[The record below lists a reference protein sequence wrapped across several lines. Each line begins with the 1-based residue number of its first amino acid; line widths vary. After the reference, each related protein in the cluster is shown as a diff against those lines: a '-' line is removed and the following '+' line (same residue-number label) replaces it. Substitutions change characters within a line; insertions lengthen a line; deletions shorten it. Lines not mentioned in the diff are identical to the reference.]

1 MTDDDRIARLEA
13 RVDELAATVSD
24 RLAARAADGTPEA
37 RVGEG
42 EPVPPGAA
50 GTFWALEGLKAREPE
65 PGAVLFTGAVTLP
78 DERHLEWQEAF
89 PVADL
94 LDGFDDDAATAL
106 AAVAHPVRLLLL
118 RILLDGPRTVA
129 ELGEHERLGTSGQTY
144 HHLRQLVGAGWLR
157 TVARGRY
164 GVPPERVV
172 PLLTAIAAVRR

>member
-1 MTDDDRIARLEA
+1 MSPTDDRVSRLEQ
-13 RVDELAATVSD
+13 RVDELAATVAEH
-24 RLAARAADGTPEA
+24 LAARAPADHPEA
-37 RVGEG
+37 TGTT
-42 EPVPPGAA
+42 PGPD
-50 GTFWALEGLKAREPE
+50 GTFWALEGFKARTPA
-65 PGAVLFTGAVTLP
+65 PGGVLFTGSVTLP

-94 LDGFDDDAATAL
+94 LDGFDDEAAAAL

-164 GVPPERVV
+164 GVPAERVV